1 MNYYTLSP
9 LENEPFKM
17 VDSQFEVLI
26 NQIESILQKDD
37 NVAKVDI
44 EILKKAW
51 DVAKFWHK
59 NALRISGDLY
69 LIHPLAV
76 CQKLC
81 YDGLLETNA
90 LVASLLHD
98 TVEDKTGYT
107 FKKMEEDFNKTVCAY
122 VRAVTKIEATE
133 DPLDLSTKKYTSQLT
148 DERLL
153 AASEK
158 HKAALYIKF
167 ADRLHNL
174 RTCQKMPAERIEKNT
189 THTKAVLV
197 PLARRMGCNSIAD
210 ELIDACMMAQ
220 QPRHHA
226 NISEQLASFVQNSR
240 KTLNKT
246 FGAFKTCCK
255 DKAVLEGADGKI
267 ETPPP
272 VFVAKQ
278 IKTLSSFVNLNRPD
292 LFSFYGYRPYAVLY
306 FKILNPT
313 DESLFTQFIKICQP
327 LIDDGIISVDG
338 EGKADRIKTTEV
350 VYMDVVDF
358 YSNRIR
364 VWVSSEDFRNTLTK
378 QPDIKLSL
386 MALLPP
392 ERKIQV
398 FTRDGRAMEIE
409 KGSTVLDFA
418 FMLNQEI
425 GASFLGAEVNG
436 VRVEI
441 DHVLMQ
447 DDHVTI
453 IRGESYTA
461 RLDWF
466 PILETK
472 TARNRLVEVFK
483 QSLEIKKASKG
494 TQEKEQK

>member
-1 MNYYTLSP
+1 MNNYTLSP
-9 LENEPFKM
+9 QENEPFKK
-17 VDSQFEVLI
+17 VDNQFEGLI
-26 NQIESILQKDD
+26 NQIESILQRDD
-37 NVAKVDI
+37 TTATLNI

-51 DVAKFWHK
+51 DVAKFYHK

-81 YDGLLETNA
+81 YDGFLDTNV

-122 VRAVTKIEATE
+122 VRAVTRIEATD
-133 DPLDLSTKKYTSQLT
+133 DPLDLSTRRYSSQLT

-153 AASEK
+153 NATEK

-174 RTCQKMPAERIEKNT
+174 RTCQKMDQDRIEKNVA
-189 THTKAVLV
+189 HTKSVLI

-220 QPRHHA
+220 SPRHHA
-226 NISEQLASFVQNSR
+226 NISEQLSAFVQNSR

-246 FGAFKTCCK
+246 FGAIKVCCK

-278 IKTLSSFVNLNRPD
+278 IKSLGTQVNLNRPD

-306 FKILNPT
+306 LKILNPT
-313 DESLFTQFIKICQP
+313 RESLFTQFIKICQP
-327 LIDDGIISVDG
+327 LIDEGIISVDG
-338 EGKADRIKTTEV
+338 EGKADRIRTTEV
-350 VYMDVVDF
+350 VYMDVVDN
-358 YSNRIR
+358 YNNRVR
-364 VWVSSEDFRNTLTK
+364 VWISTEDFRNTLTK

-436 VRVEI
+436 IRVEI
-441 DHVLMQ
+441 DHVLEQ
-447 DDHVTI
+447 DDHVKI
-453 IRGESYTA
+453 LRADYCTA

-483 QSLEIKKASKG
+483 QQMEAKKDNADIK
-494 TQEKEQK
+494 EKSEK